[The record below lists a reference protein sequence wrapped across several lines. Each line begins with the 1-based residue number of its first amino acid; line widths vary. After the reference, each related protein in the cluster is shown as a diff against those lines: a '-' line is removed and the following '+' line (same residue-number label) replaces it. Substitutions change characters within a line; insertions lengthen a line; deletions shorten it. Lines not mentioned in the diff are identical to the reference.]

1 MVLHPMVVRIRLLL
15 PIGILLTFG
24 SIEQLGRCGL
34 ICVRGRILITGNLAF
49 G

>member
-1 MVLHPMVVRIRLLL
+1 MVLHPMVVRVRLL
-15 PIGILLTFG
+15 PTICILLTFG
-24 SIEQLGRCGL
+24 SIEQLGGCGL